1 MVLILLRMNTFNS
14 AKQYF
19 PQACSVTN
27 SMASIR
33 TFQRPEETL
42 EESLVARGV
51 NTEGYSFLGKSAA
64 LGTLNRGR
72 SLHVANSK
80 FYVKGKGVNENFE
93 KHCSSRWLRDEN
105 GLEKNY
111 LFPFYPTL
119 DNRAAIIPEK
129 RRSTRTQG
137 RERR

>member
-1 MVLILLRMNTFNS
+1 MSSNVLILLSMNILNS
-14 AKQYF
+14 AKQYS

-80 FYVKGKGVNENFE
+80 FYVKGRCVNENFE
-93 KHCSSRWLRDEN
+93 KRCYSYWLRDEN
-105 GLEKNY
+105 GLEKK
-111 LFPFYPTL
+111 F
-119 DNRAAIIPEK
+119 
-129 RRSTRTQG
+129 S
-137 RERR
+137 